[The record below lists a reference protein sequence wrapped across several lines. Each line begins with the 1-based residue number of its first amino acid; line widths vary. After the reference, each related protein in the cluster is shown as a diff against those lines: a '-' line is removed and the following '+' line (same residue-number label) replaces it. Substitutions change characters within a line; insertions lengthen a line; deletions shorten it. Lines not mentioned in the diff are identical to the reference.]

1 MYFNVC
7 IMKCFRLVLVA
18 ALAVGQF
25 SLFAFCFVLSSPFL
39 TSDLVAGKIIWV
51 LNLIQSVVMF
61 MVYSCDVHGLQCK
74 QITCVTFYSVSH

>member
-39 TSDLVAGKIIWV
+39 TSDLVAGKIILV
-51 LNLIQSVVMF
+51 LNLQSVVMF

-74 QITCVTFYSVSH
+74 QITCVTFYSVNH

>member
-1 MYFNVC
+1 MNFNVC

-18 ALAVGQF
+18 ALAMGQF

-39 TSDLVAGKIIWV
+39 TSDLVAGNIIWV
-51 LNLIQSVVMF
+51 LNLQSVVMF